1 MNWDIELFRAING
14 LAGRSDFLDGA
25 MTAIGNPLTAA
36 FPGLLASVC
45 WCWARRREALLGLGA
60 LVLLFVVGDFLG
72 ARIKDVVE
80 RERPCVALQGV
91 TQLTGCGKT
100 YSFPSNHAL
109 NTAGIAAFLAVLY
122 PSTGW
127 VSLPLV
133 GLIGF
138 ARVYGGGHYATD
150 VLGGWLLGAAFGVGA
165 ALLFERFVLARR
177 PGDPSGRSRQ

>member
-1 MNWDIELFRAING
+1 MNWDLELFRAING
-14 LAGRSDFLDGA
+14 LAGRSVFLDWIMA
-25 MTAIGNPLTAA
+25 ALANPLTAA
-36 FPGLLASVC
+36 VPGLLAIAC
-45 WCWARRREALLGLGA
+45 WGWRRRHEALLGLGA
-60 LVLLFVVGDFLG
+60 LVLLFVIGDFLG

-80 RERPCVALQGV
+80 RERPCAVLQEV

-122 PSTGW
+122 PATGW

-165 ALLFERFVLARR
+165 ALLFERYVLARWFR
-177 PGDPSGRSRQ
+177 GPSAGP

>member
-1 MNWDIELFRAING
+1 MNWDLELFRAING
-14 LAGRSDFLDGA
+14 LAGHSLFLDWV
-25 MTAIGNPLTAA
+25 MTALANPLTAA
-36 FPGLLASVC
+36 VPGLLAIAY
-45 WCWARRREALLGLGA
+45 WGWRRRREALLGLSA

-122 PSTGW
+122 PATGW

-165 ALLFERFVLARR
+165 ALLFERFVLAEKFPRPQRR
-177 PGDPSGRSRQ
+177 P